1 MKLKNTAFA
10 SSSIIDTTTILL
22 YKESLSL
29 LEKLNFENDKTFSEP
44 PLNAALPFALIQL
57 FLICFWLY
65 ISTNPNLGI
74 FVTIAL

>member
-1 MKLKNTAFA
+1 MVNPKITEN
-10 SSSIIDTTTILL
+10 IQVLL
-22 YKESLSL
+22 YKENLSL
-29 LEKLNFENDKTFSEP
+29 LEKLNLEDNKAFSEP